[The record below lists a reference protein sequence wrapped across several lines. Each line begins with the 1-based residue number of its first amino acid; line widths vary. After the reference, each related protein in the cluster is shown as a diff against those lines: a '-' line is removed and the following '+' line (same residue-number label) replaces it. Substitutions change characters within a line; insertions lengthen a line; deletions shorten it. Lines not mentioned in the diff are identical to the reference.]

1 MQLIRAAVGRL
12 SGAVRGVVPAVAR
25 VVRPGIGRRMAL
37 GFGASILCVL
47 AIALL
52 GTLRV
57 AQVEERLSTI
67 NDVNGVKQSY
77 AIDMRSSVNAQAV
90 SIRDVVLIVARD
102 QHLLD
107 KEIAHLGEEADA
119 YSAARAKMADLVA
132 DRSAV
137 SETELDAL
145 ATIDDV
151 ESRTLPVIARVVQM
165 RQDQDPQM
173 SRVIAEAAKPAFDEW
188 LAALDDLIRLEDD
201 MNAAQTTQARAIA
214 GGFRAMSLGAAA
226 IGVAISVVIAISV
239 TRSVTRPLARA
250 VDVLESAAAGDLTA
264 RIGGTSQDEMGR
276 MSRSLDE
283 ALTAFGGVLST
294 FADRADGLRGT
305 SQRVAALSE
314 QVAAGANQSSEQ
326 AESVAAASRQV
337 SDTVQAVAAGTEQMG
352 SSIRAIAQSATD
364 ASAVADRAVTTVTS
378 ATTTIERLGE
388 SSKAIGDVVHVI
400 SSIAAQTSLL
410 ALNATI
416 EAARAGEAGK
426 GFAVVASEVREL
438 AGQTARAT
446 DDITSRITA
455 IQEDSAGAVGAIAT
469 VAGVITQMN
478 EHQATIAA
486 AVEEQTATTAAMDR
500 GVADAASG
508 TARITES
515 IEGVVDVARATR
527 ASVADSRGAADDLAQ
542 VSAELT
548 ELVTQFRY

>member
-1 MQLIRAAVGRL
+1 MQLIRAGLGRL
-12 SGAVRGVVPAVAR
+12 SSAGRGLVPAFERVA
-25 VVRPGIGRRMAL
+25 RPGIGRRMAL

-47 AIALL
+47 VVAFL
-52 GTLRV
+52 GALRV
-57 AQVEERLSTI
+57 GQVEAHLHTI
-67 NDVNGVKQSY
+67 NDVNGVKQRY
-77 AIDMRSSVNAQAV
+77 AIDMRASVHDRAV
-90 SIRDVVLIVARD
+90 ETRDVVLARNP
-102 QHLLD
+102 QEIQ
-107 KEIAHLGEEADA
+107 KEVDRIEELAAA
-119 YSAARAKMADLVA
+119 YAQARGKMADL
-132 DRSAV
+132 SAM
-137 SETELDAL
+137 SPEETAAL
-145 ATIDDV
+145 EAVDGV
-151 ESRTLPVIARVVQM
+151 EESTLPVIERVIQL
-165 RQDQDPQM
+165 RKDQDPQM
-173 SRVIAEAAKPAFDEW
+173 TRVIAEAAKPAFEEW
-188 LAALDDLIRLEDD
+188 LAAVDAFIDLEEQR
-201 MNAAQTTQARAIA
+201 NAHETEQARAIA
-214 GGFRAMSLGAAA
+214 GGFRAMISVAAGLGA
-226 IGVAISVVIAISV
+226 IVSIVIALSV
-239 TRSVTRPLARA
+239 ARSVTRPLARA
-250 VDVLESAAAGDLTA
+250 VDVLESAAAGDLTG
-264 RIGGTSQDEMGR
+264 RVGGGSRDEVGR
-276 MSRSLDE
+276 MSSSLDE

-305 SQRVAALSE
+305 SQRVAALSD

-378 ATTTIERLGE
+378 ATATIERLGE

-446 DDITSRITA
+446 DDITARITA

-508 TARITES
+508 TARIAES
-515 IEGVVDVARATR
+515 IEGVVDVARSTR